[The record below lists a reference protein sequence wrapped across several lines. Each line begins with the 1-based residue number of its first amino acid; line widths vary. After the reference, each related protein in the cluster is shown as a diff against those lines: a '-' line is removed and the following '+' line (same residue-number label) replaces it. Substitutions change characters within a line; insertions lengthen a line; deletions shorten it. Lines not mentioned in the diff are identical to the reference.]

1 MAIGLL
7 GKMLAETIHVNDFFI
22 FAERSGSAGH
32 GLGFQS
38 FPEKGFPIW

>member
-22 FAERSGSAGH
+22 FAERSGSADQGP
-32 GLGFQS
+32 GFQS